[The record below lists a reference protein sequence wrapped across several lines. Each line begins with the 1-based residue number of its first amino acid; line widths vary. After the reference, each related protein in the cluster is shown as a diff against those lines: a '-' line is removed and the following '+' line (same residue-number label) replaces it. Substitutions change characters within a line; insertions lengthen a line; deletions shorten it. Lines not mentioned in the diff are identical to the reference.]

1 MAKAGET
8 FFRPLWRR
16 VAIVA
21 ACAGWTGL
29 EWAYGDQT
37 WTLIAGAVTAY
48 GVWSLIVAY
57 KPPADD
63 PPGTAGGG

>member
-21 ACAGWTGL
+21 VCAGWAVL
-29 EWAYGDQT
+29 EWTHGDET
-37 WTLIAGAVTAY
+37 WTMIALAATAY
-48 GVWSLIVAY
+48 GAWSLLYAY
-57 KPPADD
+57 KPPHDED
-63 PPGTAGGG
+63 GTNG